1 MATDISVNP
10 AHAPGLTLV
19 RFSRDGNK
27 FYTAGADVVRVWD
40 ASKDASQEPK
50 AITEADLDILALDCG
65 DGIWAAG
72 GAENN
77 VQSYDAHSDQ
87 LKGYITRTPGVS
99 IRCVA
104 FSPDGTKIA
113 VASE

>member
-1 MATDISVNP
+1 M
-10 AHAPGLTLV
+10 
-19 RFSRDGNK
+19 
-27 FYTAGADVVRVWD
+27 
-40 ASKDASQEPK
+40 
-50 AITEADLDILALDCG
+50 
-65 DGIWAAG
+65 
-72 GAENN
+72 
-77 VQSYDAHSDQ
+77 QSYDAHSDQ